1 MGVDKFKLTGG
12 TLPTRWNLEDGAQ
25 TQVDIDLL
33 DERFFFV
40 DDGFVYKVQD
50 FLMIQEP
57 GTEETVYPDR
67 REGEASLPYATIR
80 PGQKRWYIVLARED
94 DPNEKAGL
102 RYDEIM
108 SSSDWHRVR
117 SKSQP
122 KTVYRPRGPDLGP
135 RDESNG

>member
-1 MGVDKFKLTGG
+1 MGGNGMALTGR
-12 TLPTRWNLEDGAQ
+12 TLPTRWTLKDGAQ
-25 TQVDIDLL
+25 TQIDIDLL
-33 DERFFFV
+33 NERFFFV
-40 DDGFVYKVQD
+40 DDGFIYKVAD

-57 GTEETVYPDR
+57 GTERMEYPDR
-67 REGEASLPYATIR
+67 REGEATLSYATIV

-94 DPNEKAGL
+94 DPDEKAGL
-102 RYDEIM
+102 RYDEVM

-117 SKSQP
+117 SKAEP